1 MNIYDNEY
9 ISLQDMFYMFTILFS
24 PKSLRKNLPRV
35 TSASECPLLGSTK
48 TSPKF
53 LNGITI
59 ENWLQ
64 GKLPFQG
71 RSYRSSGHHQTPF
84 HHMLR
89 RNLAVLLQSL
99 EAVIRAAQGNH
110 FITCMADKLKLYIY
124 IPCNLWCDL
133 TFMEA
138 GNHNRSSL
146 ECVPKCS
153 IDQGTEYAWPIF
165 ECATA
170 LAGAQHIWHWAL
182 TLLIFPFLLAQA
194 FPFGQTIRTT
204 PKFLRF
210 HAFQRSMDEYLR
222 FLLLVSP
229 ILRSWII
236 LSPGYISNGW
246 SSEPRAAHSSGKR
259 V

>member
-124 IPCNLWCDL
+124 IYLATCD
-133 TFMEA
+133 
-138 GNHNRSSL
+138 
-146 ECVPKCS
+146 V
-153 IDQGTEYAWPIF
+153 
-165 ECATA
+165 
-170 LAGAQHIWHWAL
+170 IWHLWKQETTIEVHWNVSL
-182 TLLIFPFLLAQA
+182 SVVLIKERNML
-194 FPFGQTIRTT
+194 G
-204 PKFLRF
+204 RF
-210 HAFQRSMDEYLR
+210 SNV
-222 FLLLVSP
+222 LLLWQERNTSDIGP
-229 ILRSWII
+229 
-236 LSPGYISNGW
+236 
-246 SSEPRAAHSSGKR
+246 
-259 V
+259 